1 MPWKA
6 SQTRYNVYMPPRKTA
21 TLNLRIDP
29 ILKEA
34 AREAAIREHR
44 SVANLVEL
52 LIRKHCAD
60 VGISIPEQ
68 QSLFQDED
76 NEREDSASTD

>member
-1 MPWKA
+1 
-6 SQTRYNVYMPPRKTA
+6 MPPKKTA

-29 ILKEA
+29 ILKDA

>member
-1 MPWKA
+1 M
-6 SQTRYNVYMPPRKTA
+6 RYNVRMPPKKTA

-76 NEREDSASTD
+76 NEREDAASTD